1 MCGPANEGRISEAP
15 SGKKASPPDEGFFL
29 LRLLK
34 IAAIADKII
43 TLDSHASYTLELFSL
58 WLGLSVAAGTVTA
71 I

>member
-1 MCGPANEGRISEAP
+1 
-15 SGKKASPPDEGFFL
+15 
-29 LRLLK
+29 LLK

>member
-1 MCGPANEGRISEAP
+1 EAP
-15 SGKKASPPDEGFFL
+15 SGKKPGPHREGFFPL
-29 LRLLK
+29 SLLK